1 MTDEYNISDEE
12 TNAEIEKMEDQ
23 FVKLREWLSRDD
35 EKPENELKDI
45 DKQLK
50 QLNLEKSYLEEKIAI
65 KSKKRHQQFTDFFKE
80 LLAFARTINGL
91 TIKCT
96 TDTNNMPTIN
106 ITYTKNGVEQLGY
119 DYFYQYDFPKRTLT
133 DLKEELT
140 TAIAIADQLDGKL
153 TYEETYDAKHLLN
166 PIKLTDENII
176 VSFNKQSENHI
187 IIKAEKT
194 THTCKDGFITTLD
207 DITTLKTY
215 GFDDDVSQTICDTRT
230 LTDFNQLHP
239 LLKDIIQNINNWQT
253 KTTIV

>member
-1 MTDEYNISDEE
+1 MTNEYNISDEE

-23 FVKLREWLSRDD
+23 FVKLKEWLSRDD
-35 EKPENELKDI
+35 EKPENKLKDI

-96 TDTNNMPTIN
+96 TDTDNMPTID
-106 ITYTKNGVEQLGY
+106 ITYTKNGVEQFSY
-119 DYFYQYDFPKRTLT
+119 NYFYQYDFPKRTLT

-140 TAIAIADQLDGKL
+140 TAIAIVDQLDRKVN
-153 TYEETYDAKHLLN
+153 YEEIHDAKHILN
-166 PIKLTDENII
+166 PIELTDEDIT
-176 VSFNKQSENHI
+176 VSFNKQTDNRI
-187 IIKAEKT
+187 IVKAEKT
-194 THTCKDGFITTLD
+194 THTYKDGFITTLND
-207 DITTLKTY
+207 VTTLRTY

-230 LTDFNQLHP
+230 LTDFNQLYP
-239 LLKDIIQNINNWQT
+239 LLKNMIQNINNWQT

>member
-35 EKPENELKDI
+35 EKPENKLKDI

-65 KSKKRHQQFTDFFKE
+65 KSKKRHQQFIDFFKE
-80 LLAFARTINGL
+80 LLAFARTIDGL
-91 TIKCT
+91 AIECT
-96 TDTNNMPTIN
+96 TDIDNIPTIN
-106 ITYTKNGVEQLGY
+106 ITYTKNGVEQFNY
-119 DYFYQYDFPKRTLT
+119 NYFYQYDFPKRTLT
-133 DLKEELT
+133 NLREELT
-140 TAIAIADQLDGKL
+140 TAIAIVDQLDGKVN
-153 TYEETYDAKHLLN
+153 YEEVHDAKHTLN
-166 PIKLTDENII
+166 PIELTDENIT
-176 VSFNKQSENHI
+176 VSFNKQTNNRI
-187 IIKAEKT
+187 IVKAEKT
-194 THTCKDGFITTLD
+194 THTYKDGFITTLD
-207 DITTLKTY
+207 DVTTLKTY

-239 LLKDIIQNINNWQT
+239 LLKDMIQNINNWQT